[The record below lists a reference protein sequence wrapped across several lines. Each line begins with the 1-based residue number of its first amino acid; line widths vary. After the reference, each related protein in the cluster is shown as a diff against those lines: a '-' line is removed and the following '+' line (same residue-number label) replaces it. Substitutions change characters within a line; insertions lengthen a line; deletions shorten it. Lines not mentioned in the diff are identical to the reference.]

1 MKTKQQISFAEAKT
15 FIELIAP
22 DGLVTFQTF
31 DDNQERKDPGI
42 TSVRHGTLEQHFD
55 HLVRYS
61 AKGAGIFVT
70 VNKTNLKGRKNSDI
84 LKVRACVVDLDGAP
98 VEPVLNYHV
107 EPSIL
112 VESSAGRWHAYYSCS
127 DMPLDAFTAMQRA
140 LADKFGGDHACCDL
154 PRVMRLPG
162 FLHQKV
168 KNGIRSEPFMTRIEQ
183 SHKDLVYTYDQLK
196 EAFPVKQT
204 PAAANTSGNRTY
216 NNATDESALRDALS
230 CIDPE
235 PREDW
240 IKIAHALKSA
250 VANFLPIFLEW
261 SRGDLTSRMPRNY
274 INDADV
280 IETWNSL
287 EPNRIGVG
295 AVFNMAKDRGYV
307 PTLLHSALRMDV
319 QFEAGTNNQPKAA
332 NLSVANLEKARQYAD
347 FGGAFY
353 LLKFDRKGE
362 PNPTRL
368 CNFTAEIKREV
379 VKNDGLTTSRH
390 YIVSGRLENGE
401 PLATVDVPASEFDR
415 LDWLPTSWGA
425 SAQITVGSRFRDHVV
440 AAIKERSDPEIEQL
454 CQHTGWVQFNDE
466 LLYLTAS
473 GGIGT
478 KGLNRDASCEL
489 QGPLADLQLQDPVDP
504 RTLDLEAVLDAFY
517 LLQPDGMALLLL
529 GTVMRA
535 PLCHFQPATCSVYL
549 QGTTGTYKSA
559 IAGVLQG
566 FYGSKFDGAHLPANW
581 SSTENALEKT
591 AFLAKDCLLV
601 VDDFVARGTRQEVAY
616 MHRKAERLL
625 RAQGNQSGRSRMTSK
640 AEIRNA
646 FHPRGIVLATG
657 EDVPNGHSLQA
668 RLVLIS
674 IAKGDIDTK
683 VLSKLQKM
691 VRDGTLATVMATFVQ
706 WLAAEAKDDK
716 LVEFIE
722 ITADCYRHNIGTGG
736 HARMQ
741 DNLANL
747 LIGLRAF
754 LDFAEEAGEVSSSK
768 IETCFSFASKAAAN
782 LAALQTSIDKEASDA
797 QRYVELIQIAVSS
810 GKAHIEG
817 KHGGQPSNPRILG
830 WREVETNTGARSE
843 AMGTRIGWADDDT
856 IYLDPGASLS
866 IVKAIASSLDNHLGS
881 SQLAIGK
888 SLREAG
894 LLKQHETGRN
904 TAKVSLLGSRRNV
917 YALELSNIFDLD
929 NSKVNPVGYSDEDI
943 PF

>member
-84 LKVRACVVDLDGAP
+84 LKVRACVADLDGAP

-204 PAAANTSGNRTY
+204 AAAANTSGNRTY

-261 SRGDLTSRMPRNY
+261 SRGDLTGRIPRNY

-280 IETWNSL
+280 IETWNTL
-287 EPNRIGVG
+287 EPNRIGIR

-307 PTLLHSALRMDV
+307 PQLLHSAVREDMQLK
-319 QFEAGTNNQPKAA
+319 AGNPSEPKDTNIAA
-332 NLSVANLEKARQYAD
+332 KNLEKSRQYAD
-347 FGGAFY
+347 FGGAFH

-368 CNFTAEIKREV
+368 CNFIAEIEREV
-379 VKNDGLTTSRH
+379 VKNDGLTASRH
-390 YIVSGRLENGE
+390 FIVSGRLETGE
-401 PLATVDVPASEFDR
+401 PLPTVDVPASEFDR

-440 AAIKERSDPEIEQL
+440 AAIKERSDPKIEQL
-454 CQHTGWVQFNDE
+454 CQHTGWAQFNDE
-466 LLYLTAS
+466 LLYLTDT

-489 QGPLADLQLQDPVDP
+489 QGPLADFQLPEPIDP

-535 PLCHFQPATCSVYL
+535 PLCHFQPATCSVFL
-549 QGTTGTYKSA
+549 QGTTGTFKSA
-559 IAGVLQG
+559 AAGVLQG
-566 FYGSKFDGAHLPANW
+566 FWGSKFDGANLPANW
-581 SSTENALEKT
+581 SSTGNALEKT

-616 MHRKAERLL
+616 THRNAERLL
-625 RAQGNQSGRSRMTSK
+625 RAQGNQSGRSRMTAK

-646 FHPRGIVLATG
+646 FYPRGIVMCTG

-668 RLVLIS
+668 RLVIVN
-674 IAKGDIDTK
+674 IARGAIDTS
-683 VLSKLQKM
+683 VLSQLQKLA
-691 VRDGTLATVMATFVQ
+691 RSGHLATIMASFVQ
-706 WLAAEAKDDK
+706 WLAAEAKANK
-716 LVEFIE
+716 LTDSIDMALECDHE
-722 ITADCYRHNIGTGG
+722 NIGSGG
-736 HARMQ
+736 HARTQ

-747 LIGLRAF
+747 LTGLRVF
-754 LDFAEEAGEVSSSK
+754 LDFAEDAGEMSSSK
-768 IETCFSFASKAAAN
+768 VQEFMDSATDAARSLGAMQAN
-782 LAALQTSIDKEASDA
+782 IDQEASDA
-797 QRYVELIQIAVSS
+797 QRFLELIRVAVSS
-810 GKAHIEG
+810 GKAHIES
-817 KHGGQPSNPRILG
+817 KFGGEPENPRTLG
-830 WREVETNTGARSE
+830 WRKVETYGGFRSE
-843 AMGTRIGWADDDT
+843 AMGSRIGWADKDA
-856 IYLDPGASLS
+856 IYIDPGASLS

-888 SLREAG
+888 SLSEAG
-894 LLKQHETGRN
+894 LLTQHEKGRN
-904 TAKVSLLGSRRNV
+904 TAKVSILGHRPNV
-917 YALELSNIFDLD
+917 FALRISDIFELDGSE
-929 NSKVNPVGYSDEDI
+929 VNPIGYSDDDI
-943 PF
+943 LF